1 MYYGQS
7 HIYQE
12 IIDIYYEKKDRP
24 WDEWLEYESKFNT
37 NYTQSVTGIF
47 KIRNTNH
54 KCVFKMS
61 NSMNNI
67 ISHEYTVSQD
77 MNKIDKYCHNFCRSI
92 GIIECNIDVNN
103 KTENPFHI
111 DSRDK
116 KGIIKKLVILYEYIE
131 GTSLSRLIRSHLIKD
146 VNIMS
151 IIKQVLLSLCIA
163 QREYDFTHYD
173 LHTDNILVMSCDND
187 TSFLYVINEANQFL
201 IPSYGYYPV
210 IIDYGYSY
218 TKNLNNLP
226 FWNTL
231 KFSDVGI
238 CPNQPNFLHDIKR
251 FIVSVSR
258 LFIKYKHTPSSMIT
272 KRIISNLF
280 YDIDELNYKSG
291 LVPYNNHEI
300 MLNYVSNL
308 NCDKSILFKSYMVYC
323 LDILQSLVILPFE
336 NHNTNDLEISFNT
349 FLNEWIKIEN
359 QLNSNKLKLY
369 ILNSIT
375 IRAITCRGDYYD
387 SNTRKKAIT
396 DFRRNIYTDINQVLS
411 FCKLDGIDFEK
422 MLCSIYVFSQSIE
435 GILFNISTKCNEYR
449 EKLTELV
456 EIKNTDNFFC
466 VFDVNLP
473 DDYIYNKNSKVV
485 ILEEPMTTIKL
496 SNELLDD
503 INDISSLT
511 RGTYIYDNFKQQTSD
526 T

>member
-1 MYYGQS
+1 MDRHS

-12 IIDIYYEKKDRP
+12 ILKLYSEHKDKP
-24 WDEWLEYESKFNT
+24 WYEWLEYESTFNG
-37 NYTQSVTGIF
+37 NSTQSITGILRV
-47 KIRNTNH
+47 KHTEYR
-54 KCVFKMS
+54 CVFKMS

-67 ISHEYTVSQD
+67 ISHEYLVSQD
-77 MNKIDKYCHNFCRSI
+77 MNTLDKYCHSFYRSI
-92 GIIECNIDVNN
+92 GLIECNVDINN
-103 KTENPFHI
+103 KSKNPFHI
-111 DSRDK
+111 EDNNR
-116 KGIIKKLVILYEYIE
+116 KGIVKKLVILYEYIN
-131 GTSLSRLIRSHLIKD
+131 GKSLSRMIRSSSIKD
-146 VNIMS
+146 TVVVS
-151 IIKQVLLSLCIA
+151 ILKQVILSLCIA

-173 LHTDNILVMSCDND
+173 LHTDNILVMTCDVD
-187 TSFLYVINEANQFL
+187 TSFLYVINETNQFL
-201 IPSYGYYPV
+201 IPSCGYYPV

-238 CPNQPNFLHDIKR
+238 CPNQSNFLHDMKR

-258 LFIKYKHTPSSMIT
+258 LFMKYKYTPNATII

-291 LVPYNNHEI
+291 LVPYTNHEL
-300 MLNYVSNL
+300 MLSYVSDL

-336 NHNTNDLEISFNT
+336 KHKTTDMEVSFDT
-349 FLNEWIKIEN
+349 FVNEWIKIEN

-375 IRAITCRGDYYD
+375 QRAITCRGDYYD

-396 DFRRNIYTDINQVLS
+396 DFRRSIYTDINQVLS

-422 MLCSIYVFSQSIE
+422 MLCSLYVFSQSIE
-435 GILFNISTKCNEYR
+435 GILFNISNKCNEYR
-449 EKLTELV
+449 EELTELV
-456 EIKNTDNFFC
+456 EIKNTENFFC
-466 VFDVNLP
+466 VFDVNLS
-473 DDYIYNKNSKVV
+473 DNYIYNKNSKVV
-485 ILEEPMTTIKL
+485 ILEEPMTTIQL
-496 SNELLDD
+496 SDEILED
-503 INDISSLT
+503 INDITSLT
-511 RGTYIYDNFKQQTSD
+511 RGTYIYDNFKQQTSE